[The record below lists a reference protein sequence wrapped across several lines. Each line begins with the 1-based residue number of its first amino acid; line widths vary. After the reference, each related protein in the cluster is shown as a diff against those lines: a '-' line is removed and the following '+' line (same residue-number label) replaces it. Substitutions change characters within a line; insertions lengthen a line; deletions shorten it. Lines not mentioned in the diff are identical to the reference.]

1 MEMTHGYRHQAVLAL
16 LGVSAP
22 DQRTAIDRLLDG
34 LPASGWQRL
43 ATAVNLSDQQLAD
56 AVRISISTLTRR
68 KKEGRFTPE
77 ESDRLLRLAELVAR
91 ASEVFTSRERV
102 HAWFTTPNQQ
112 LGGSAPLDYSRTSI
126 GAAEVHR
133 VLERV
138 LDGSP
143 A

>member
-1 MEMTHGYRHQAVLAL
+1 MEMAHGNSHQAALEL

-22 DQRTAIDRLLDG
+22 DQRTAIDRLLSG
-34 LPASGWQRL
+34 LPASGWQRI

-68 KKEGRFTPE
+68 KREGRFTPE

-112 LGGSAPLDYSRTSI
+112 LSGSAPLDYSRTSI
-126 GAAEVHR
+126 GAAEVNR

-138 LDGSP
+138 LDGAP